1 MRRRQLLL
9 GAAGLVLGNGAFAQA
24 GGVSRVRGA
33 ALING
38 QPAAPGMAVRA
49 GDSIVTGPS
58 SEIVFAAG
66 GDAMLVRQNANL
78 TLLESGFRLASGAVL
93 AVFGPRRPRE
103 LRTSTAT
110 IGIRGTGVYLE
121 AERTRTY
128 ACTCFGETVLQ
139 PAEEPARR
147 ETVRT
152 RRHEQPRYIMARGA
166 PQVASAAQPRNHS
179 DAEIELLQKLLR

>member
-9 GAAGLVLGNGAFAQA
+9 SAAGFALGSGAFAQA

-38 QPAAPGMAVRA
+38 QPATPGMAVRA
-49 GDSIVTGPS
+49 GDTIVTGPNS
-58 SEIVFAAG
+58 DIVFAAA
-66 GDAMLVRQNANL
+66 GDAMLVRQNASL
-78 TLLESGFRLASGAVL
+78 AFLESGFRLATGAVL
-93 AVFGPRRPRE
+93 ALFAPRRPKE

-110 IGIRGTGVYLE
+110 IGIRGTAVYLE
-121 AERTRTY
+121 AEPTRTY
-128 ACTCFGETVLQ
+128 VCTCFGETLLQ
-139 PAEEPARR
+139 PAEEPARG

-152 RRHEQPRYIMARGA
+152 KRHEQPRYIMPRGA
-166 PQVASAAQPRNHS
+166 PQAAAAAQPRGHS